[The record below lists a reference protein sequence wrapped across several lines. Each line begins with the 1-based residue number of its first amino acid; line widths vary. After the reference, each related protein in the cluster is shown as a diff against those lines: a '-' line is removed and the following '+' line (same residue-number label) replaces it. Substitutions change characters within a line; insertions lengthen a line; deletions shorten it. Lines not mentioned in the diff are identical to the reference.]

1 MNDWATVGD
10 NKELFIP
17 AVNDMA
23 SNALPVPPPLEIHDS
38 NAADK
43 WRKFLA
49 AWENYALAT
58 ELGGKPQPVQVATL
72 LTVIGEDGREV
83 YSTFR
88 DWAQDGD
95 DRRIL
100 PVLRKFAEYCQPR
113 KNVPFERYK
122 FNKRTQESGESY
134 EQYKTT
140 LRKLSEA
147 CEFDTITPNE
157 ILRDRLIFGIHDTKV
172 RERLLRETNLTLM
185 KTDEICRAAE
195 SMTEQ
200 MRIVGQTNDATTSVH
215 AVRKFSGQKKRMTKE
230 ASRSTKSDTA
240 KECWNCGRQHGRQP
254 KELCPAFGKSC
265 DLCGKLN
272 HFANKCRQ
280 KRSGSTRNSVRAIG
294 EPDEVFP
301 VREGATLLD
310 DSQCVTLKL
319 DSGNYIRFQIDS
331 GAQCNVL
338 PLKMYK
344 RATKDVQMNDVTKCQ
359 STILAFGGS
368 RLTVV
373 GEVRVRVWRDDYKCI
388 LVCKLVD
395 SDNIR
400 PILGR
405 KACVG
410 MKLIQY
416 TDNDAL
422 HKPATRDAQVYAV
435 EGALISKAAITE
447 KYATVFGD
455 GIGELEGEYRIRLD
469 DTVDPIQHAPR
480 RVPEDLRDRLKATL
494 DDMARDRES
503 LPVSQERWQQLN
515 HASENDNVCRELRA
529 TIQNGWPE
537 NKSEV
542 PECVLPYYDS
552 RDELTIQGNL
562 IFKGQLLVVPA
573 AVRTE
578 LISVAH
584 ASHIGIEGCL
594 RKMRECLYWPR
605 MTTQVKD
612 YLSKCEVCLSHRSA
626 PPREPLQQHDFVAR
640 PWSKIGADLCQI
652 DGRTLLVVCDYYSN
666 FIEVARLNTVTT
678 RSVLRELLP
687 MFARF
692 GLPDVLVSDNGPQFA
707 SAEFAVFVK
716 QKGITHVTS
725 SPHYAQSNG
734 KAENAVKTLKLL
746 FAKAKQ
752 SGESEY
758 MALLDWRNTP
768 SEGMSTSP
776 AQRLMGRRCKTLLPT
791 AGTLLKP
798 RYDTD
803 AETRALAGRKR
814 RQSFYYN
821 QHARPL
827 TPIDEGATVRMRL
840 PGEKTWTP
848 GTCTEQV
855 NPRSYRVKVG
865 GTVYRRNRRQLV
877 CAGEDPR
884 DETSRDDATSPPE
897 RDDSPLSD
905 RIPETHS
912 PPVVPDV
919 LPDLRRSVRERKPP
933 ARLND
938 YVSAV
943 YKT

>member
-1 MNDWATVGD
+1 MGD
-10 NKELFIP
+10 NKELCIP

-172 RERLLRETNLTLM
+172 RERLLRETNLTLI

-200 MRIVGQTNDATTSVH
+200 MRIVGQSNDATTSVH
-215 AVRKFSGQKKRMTKE
+215 AVRKLAGQKKRMTKE
-230 ASRSTKSDTA
+230 ASRSTKSETA

-338 PLKMYK
+338 PLEMYK

-359 STILAFGGS
+359 SSILAFGGS

-388 LVCKLVD
+388 LICKLVD
-395 SDNIR
+395 SDKIR

-435 EGALISKAAITE
+435 EGALISRAAITE
-447 KYATVFGD
+447 KSATVFGD
-455 GIGELEGEYRIRLD
+455 GISELEGEHRIRLD
-469 DTVDPIQHAPR
+469 DAFDPIQQAPR
-480 RVPEDLRDRLKATL
+480 QVPEDLRDRLKATL

-584 ASHIGIEGCL
+584 ASHIGMEGCL
-594 RKMRECLYWPR
+594 MRMRECLYWPR

-612 YLSKCEVCLSHRSA
+612 YVSKCEVCLSHRSA
-626 PPREPLQQHDFVAR
+626 PPREPLQQHDFIAR
-640 PWSKIGADLCQI
+640 PWSKIGVDLCQI

-803 AETRALAGRKR
+803 ADTRTLAGRKR

-897 RDDSPLSD
+897 RDDSRLSD

>member
-1 MNDWATVGD
+1 MNDCAAVGD
-10 NKELFIP
+10 NKELCIP

-83 YSTFR
+83 FSTFR

-172 RERLLRETNLTLM
+172 RERLLRETNLTLI

-200 MRIVGQTNDATTSVH
+200 MRIVGQSNDATTSVH
-215 AVRKFSGQKKRMTKE
+215 AVRKFSGQKKCMTKE
-230 ASRSTKSDTA
+230 ASRSTKSETA

-373 GEVRVRVWRDDYKCI
+373 GEVRVRVWRGDYKCI
-388 LVCKLVD
+388 LICKLVD
-395 SDNIR
+395 SDKIR

-410 MKLIQY
+410 MKLIEY

-422 HKPATRDAQVYAV
+422 HKPATRGAHVYAV

-480 RVPEDLRDRLKATL
+480 RVPVALRDRLKATL
-494 DDMARDRES
+494 DDMVRDDIIEAVEKPTEWISSMVVITKKDNKLRIC
-503 LPVSQERWQQLN
+503 LDPKDLN
-515 HASENDNVCRELRA
+515 HAIRRENHQLPTIEDIA
-529 TIQNGWPE
+529 TRLHGAKVFTVLDVRHGFWHVRLDERSSYLTTFNTPFGRYRYKRMPFGISSAPE
-537 NKSEV
+537 VFQK
-542 PECVLPYYDS
+542 
-552 RDELTIQGNL
+552 
-562 IFKGQLLVVPA
+562 KMH
-573 AVRTE
+573 E
-578 LISVAH
+578 LIEGLH
-584 ASHIGIEGCL
+584 GIE
-594 RKMRECLYWPR
+594 
-605 MTTQVKD
+605 VVAD
-612 YLSKCEVCLSHRSA
+612 
-626 PPREPLQQHDFVAR
+626 DFV
-640 PWSKIGADLCQI
+640 
-652 DGRTLLVVCDYYSN
+652 VVGYG
-666 FIEVARLNTVTT
+666 NTVDEAN
-678 RSVLRELLP
+678 V
-687 MFARF
+687 
-692 GLPDVLVSDNGPQFA
+692 DHD
-707 SAEFAVFVK
+707 K
-716 QKGITHVTS
+716 
-725 SPHYAQSNG
+725 
-734 KAENAVKTLKLL
+734 
-746 FAKAKQ
+746 
-752 SGESEY
+752 
-758 MALLDWRNTP
+758 
-768 SEGMSTSP
+768 
-776 AQRLMGRRCKTLLPT
+776 RL
-791 AGTLLKP
+791 
-798 RYDTD
+798 
-803 AETRALAGRKR
+803 
-814 RQSFYYN
+814 
-821 QHARPL
+821 H
-827 TPIDEGATVRMRL
+827 
-840 PGEKTWTP
+840 
-848 GTCTEQV
+848 
-855 NPRSYRVKVG
+855 
-865 GTVYRRNRRQLV
+865 
-877 CAGEDPR
+877 
-884 DETSRDDATSPPE
+884 
-897 RDDSPLSD
+897 
-905 RIPETHS
+905 
-912 PPVVPDV
+912 
-919 LPDLRRSVRERKPP
+919 
-933 ARLND
+933 
-938 YVSAV
+938 
-943 YKT
+943 